1 MKSKIN
7 LMTHTQENLQST
19 TSKRK
24 RVGILGGG
32 FNPIHMGHLIMA
44 DQVCHQLALDNFFL
58 MPSYESPHVD
68 KKETIDSNERV
79 QMLKLAVEDNPNL
92 GIELA
97 EINRKGKSYTYD
109 TMKKLVEANPDTDY
123 YFIVGGDMVEY
134 LPKWYKIDE
143 LMKMIQFVGVERKES
158 SKETSY
164 PIIWVDLPLIE
175 ISSSDIRKKIA
186 SNCSAKYF
194 LPENVLNYIH
204 KKGLYQNGVQ

>member
-1 MKSKIN
+1 
-7 LMTHTQENLQST
+7 MTHTQENLQST

-123 YFIVGGDMVEY
+123 YFIVGGDMIEY

>member
-123 YFIVGGDMVEY
+123 YFIVGGDMIEY

>member
-1 MKSKIN
+1 MKSEVNI
-7 LMTHTQENLQST
+7 MMHAQEKVNSIP
-19 TSKRK
+19 SKRK

-44 DQVCHQLALDNFFL
+44 DQVCHQLALDSFFL

-79 QMLKLAVEDNPNL
+79 QMLKLATEDNPKL

-109 TMKKLVEANPDTDY
+109 TMKNLIEANPDTDY
-123 YFIVGGDMVEY
+123 YFIIGGDMIEY

-143 LMKMIQFVGVERKES
+143 LMKMIQFVGVERVGS
-158 SKETSY
+158 SKETPY

>member
-1 MKSKIN
+1 
-7 LMTHTQENLQST
+7 MTHTQENLQST

>member
-143 LMKMIQFVGVERKES
+143 LMKMIQFVGVERKGS